1 LREPLVLYAQ
11 GGLSY
16 EEIAAQLN
24 ITLASVKI
32 RIFRAR
38 QELEYHAGE
47 ASQASRALLA
57 EAAPR
62 NPVVAAAMSAPP
74 PAMAPLPAD
83 PARAERRMFR
93 KLRLRYQALSFAF
106 VWTVTFVLAMLAPHW
121 FSPSEAAVALWA
133 NPVPLVVP
141 GLVAVGVVVERFT
154 WGCERCFARP
164 SFHRVA
170 WSRSRRDDQSECR
183 RMQAA

>member
-121 FSPSEAAVALWA
+121 FSPSEAAVALWLTLFRWLCRGWL
-133 NPVPLVVP
+133 PLALL
-141 GLVAVGVVVERFT
+141 GRFT